1 MIGNEE
7 FLVTRKVPN
16 LYSNVGGNTKTLTY
30 TLPSGGCCLQFQ
42 CVGAPASPAVPS
54 VTIVGTADGIATTEV
69 ITLFDTLLIG
79 YSYKNWTAITSFST
93 NFTSI
98 TIYPASSTG
107 EIIYSD
113 VSTTLYIK
121 GRSYIVN
128 LNQFRGVYQESAGK
142 TYKSYR
148 ALEYDGR
155 FTLIEEDQITIS
167 GKVYTIKNVEATG
180 RHSFQAFLV
189 IER

>member
-16 LYSNVGGNTKTLTY
+16 LYSNVGGNNKTLTY
-30 TLPSGGCCLQFQ
+30 ALPSGGCCLQFQ
-42 CVGAPASPAVPS
+42 GVGNGTS
-54 VTIVGTADGIATTEV
+54 VTVVGTADGVAATTEV
-69 ITLFDTLLIG
+69 ITSFDSLLIG

-113 VSTTLYIK
+113 VTTILYIK

-128 LNQFRGVYQESAGK
+128 LNQFRGVYQETAGK

-148 ALEYDGR
+148 ALEYDSR
-155 FTLIEEDQITIS
+155 FTLVEEDQIVIS
-167 GKVYTIKNVEATG
+167 GKNYTVKNVEATG